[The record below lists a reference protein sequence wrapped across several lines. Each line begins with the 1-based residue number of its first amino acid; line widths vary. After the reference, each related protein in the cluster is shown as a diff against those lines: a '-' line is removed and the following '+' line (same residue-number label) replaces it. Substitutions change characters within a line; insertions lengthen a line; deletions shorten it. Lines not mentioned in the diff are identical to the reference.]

1 MESSMENTFVQAN
14 DKSID
19 PKPAKKPKL
28 ELLEDEPLICK
39 VCLLEFKVKADVIE
53 HLISSHVRCNFCPK
67 NFGTIVALKEHYSDD
82 HFTKRPFKCDK
93 MNQPTKKLR
102 LDIDSAL
109 LEAISKNNLEY
120 ALFLIENGANINPQ
134 TDDFNF
140 LKSPLFLA
148 IYSGYEQIVETLLS
162 KGAKMDLEDSNG
174 DFPLHFAVRQKK
186 KESICVLVDHGAD
199 IDARNTRKQMS
210 PLEIAILVG
219 NEEIVETLLSKGAKM
234 DMEDSNGDYPLHF
247 AVSHKKKELICVL
260 ADHGAD
266 IDARNTKDQRTPL
279 EIAIIEGNDEIVIT
293 LLSKGAKINFQ
304 DSSCNPV
311 VHKAVRY
318 ITGET
323 DVEDSCGETPLY
335 KAVESN
341 RKTIVELLLKNGANI
356 EARNGCFKETALI
369 KAVKK
374 ENEDIVGMLIEN
386 GANTEARINYINYT
400 PLHLAAE
407 KNLLSIVKIL
417 LKNGANIEDEDD
429 KSQTPIYKAIHEN
442 NVEIVKIFVTNGAKI
457 DHLDFRDITPI
468 HFATLY
474 NKQSILDILLN
485 MNPDL
490 NLPCFV
496 ELLHCAIYKG
506 NLEIAEKLIN
516 YGVDVNSKDSDGT
529 LSIHTAI
536 EENKLA
542 SVEATKWLL
551 RKGASLLIRNQE
563 GNNPL
568 ECALNKEENKLSL
581 IKTITYHQHSN

>member
-1 MESSMENTFVQAN
+1 
-14 DKSID
+14 
-19 PKPAKKPKL
+19 
-28 ELLEDEPLICK
+28 
-39 VCLLEFKVKADVIE
+39 
-53 HLISSHVRCNFCPK
+53 
-67 NFGTIVALKEHYSDD
+67 
-82 HFTKRPFKCDK
+82 
-93 MNQPTKKLR
+93 
-102 LDIDSAL
+102 
-109 LEAISKNNLEY
+109 
-120 ALFLIENGANINPQ
+120 
-134 TDDFNF
+134 
-140 LKSPLFLA
+140 
-148 IYSGYEQIVETLLS
+148 
-162 KGAKMDLEDSNG
+162 
-174 DFPLHFAVRQKK
+174 
-186 KESICVLVDHGAD
+186 
-199 IDARNTRKQMS
+199 MS

-219 NEEIVETLLSKGAKM
+219 NEEIVE
-234 DMEDSNGDYPLHF
+234 
-247 AVSHKKKELICVL
+247 
-260 ADHGAD
+260 
-266 IDARNTKDQRTPL
+266 
-279 EIAIIEGNDEIVIT
+279 T

-335 KAVESN
+335 KAVERN

-490 NLPCFV
+490 NLPCYV
-496 ELLHCAIYKG
+496 ELLHCAVYKG